1 MLTKEPRV
9 LRDILI
15 EKIHKK
21 METDE
26 SIFFLSADF
35 GSPALDSLRDEFKN
49 RFINV
54 GIAEQN
60 LINIAAGLALE
71 GFTVYAYAIAPFL
84 TMRAY
89 EQIKMNLS
97 LLSHIREI
105 NVNLIGVGVGL
116 SYDVTGPTHHC
127 LEDISIMRVFPN
139 MVIYSPS
146 DYSSLGQFMDYSMR
160 VKKPKYIRLDGKP
173 LPGIYNNN
181 QQKVN
186 FVRGFHELIGG
197 DNICIVATGFMTH
210 KAMRIAEILKS
221 EGIKIGVIDCF
232 LLNPVD
238 KGSLYDSLKQYKH
251 VISMEEAFVYKGG
264 LDAIVSD
271 VLRDNN
277 SHIGFTRFGFTDK
290 YCFDVGDRNYLHSK
304 NGLSDNDIMKSIRKI
319 Q

>member
-9 LRDILI
+9 LRDIFI

-146 DYSSLGQFMDYSMR
+146 DYSSLGQFIDYSIK

-173 LPGIYNNN
+173 LSAIYNDTS
-181 QQKVN
+181 N
-186 FVRGFHELIGG
+186 FNLKSGFYELITG
-197 DNICIVATGFMTH
+197 DKVCLVATGFMTH
-210 KAMRIAEILKS
+210 KAMRVAEGLKK
-221 EGIKIGVIDCF
+221 EGIRVGVIDLF
-232 LLNPVD
+232 FLNPVN
-238 KGSLYDSLKQYKH
+238 KGLLYDSLKRYEH
-251 VISMEEAFVYKGG
+251 IITMEEAFVYRGG

-290 YCFDVGDRNYLHSK
+290 YCFDVGDRAYLHSR
-304 NGLSDNDIMKSIRKI
+304 NGLGDEDIIKSIRKI

>member
-1 MLTKEPRV
+1 MLNKKPRV

-15 EKIHKK
+15 EEIHKR

-26 SIFFLSADF
+26 GIFFLSADF
-35 GSPALDSLRDEFKN
+35 GSPALDYLREAFKD

-89 EQIKMNLS
+89 EQIRMNLS
-97 LLSHIREI
+97 LLSHIREV

-146 DYSSLGQFMDYSMR
+146 DYSSLAQFVDYSLR

-173 LPGIYNNN
+173 LPGIYNGAPDFSLEN
-181 QQKVN
+181 
-186 FVRGFHELIGG
+186 GFYELRKGEAV
-197 DNICIVATGFMTH
+197 CLVATGFMTH
-210 KAMRIAEILKS
+210 KAIRIS
-221 EGIKIGVIDCF
+221 EGLNKEGIRVGVIDLF
-232 LLNPVD
+232 FLNPVN
-238 KGSLYDSLKQYKH
+238 KGLLYDSLKKYKH
-251 VISMEEAFVYKGG
+251 VITMEEAFIYRGG

-271 VLRDNN
+271 VLRDYG
-277 SHIGFTRFGFTDK
+277 SHIGFTRLGFTGK
-290 YCFDVGDRNYLHSK
+290 YCFDVGNREYLHSI
-304 NGLSDNDIMKSIRKI
+304 NGLGEKDIIKSIRKI

>member
-1 MLTKEPRV
+1 MMTKDPRV
-9 LRDILI
+9 FRDIFI

-146 DYSSLGQFMDYSMR
+146 DYSSLGQFIDYSIK
-160 VKKPKYIRLDGKP
+160 VKKPKY
-173 LPGIYNNN
+173 
-181 QQKVN
+181 
-186 FVRGFHELIGG
+186 
-197 DNICIVATGFMTH
+197 
-210 KAMRIAEILKS
+210 
-221 EGIKIGVIDCF
+221 
-232 LLNPVD
+232 
-238 KGSLYDSLKQYKH
+238 
-251 VISMEEAFVYKGG
+251 
-264 LDAIVSD
+264 
-271 VLRDNN
+271 
-277 SHIGFTRFGFTDK
+277 
-290 YCFDVGDRNYLHSK
+290 
-304 NGLSDNDIMKSIRKI
+304 
-319 Q
+319 

>member
-9 LRDILI
+9 LRDIFI

-146 DYSSLGQFMDYSMR
+146 DYSSLGQFIDYSIK

-173 LPGIYNNN
+173 LSAIYNDIS
-181 QQKVN
+181 N
-186 FVRGFHELIGG
+186 FNLESGFYELITG
-197 DNICIVATGFMTH
+197 NKVCLVATGFMTH
-210 KAMRIAEILKS
+210 KAMRVAEGLKK
-221 EGIKIGVIDCF
+221 EGIRVGVIDLF
-232 LLNPVD
+232 FLNPVN
-238 KGSLYDSLKQYKH
+238 KGLLYDSLKRYKH
-251 VISMEEAFVYKGG
+251 IITMEEAFVYRGG

-290 YCFDVGDRNYLHSK
+290 YCFDVGDRDYLHSR
-304 NGLSDNDIMKSIRKI
+304 NGLGDEDIIKSIRKI

>member
-1 MLTKEPRV
+1 MLNKKPRV

-15 EKIHKK
+15 EEIHKR

-26 SIFFLSADF
+26 RIFFLSADF
-35 GSPALDSLRDEFKN
+35 GSPALDYLREAFKD

-89 EQIKMNLS
+89 EQIRMNLS
-97 LLSHIREI
+97 LLSHIREV

-127 LEDISIMRVFPN
+127 LEDISIMRIFPN

-146 DYSSLGQFMDYSMR
+146 DYSSLAQFVDYSLR

-173 LPGIYNNN
+173 LPGIYNGAPDFSLEN
-181 QQKVN
+181 
-186 FVRGFHELIGG
+186 GFYELRQGEAV
-197 DNICIVATGFMTH
+197 CLVATGFMTH
-210 KAMRIAEILKS
+210 KAMRVAEGLKK
-221 EGIKIGVIDCF
+221 EGIRVGVIDLF
-232 LLNPVD
+232 FLNPVN
-238 KGSLYDSLKQYKH
+238 KGLLYDSLKRYEH
-251 VISMEEAFVYKGG
+251 IITLEEAFIYRGG
-264 LDAIVSD
+264 LDALISD

-290 YCFDVGDRNYLHSK
+290 YCFDVGDREYLHSI
-304 NGLSDNDIMKSIRKI
+304 NGLTEKNIMESIRKI
-319 Q
+319 

>member
-1 MLTKEPRV
+1 MLNKKPRV

-15 EKIHKK
+15 EEIHKR

-26 SIFFLSADF
+26 RIFFLSADF
-35 GSPALDSLRDEFKN
+35 GSPALDSLRDEFKD

-89 EQIKMNLS
+89 EQIRTNLS
-97 LLSHIREI
+97 LLSHIREV

-146 DYSSLGQFMDYSMR
+146 DCSSLSKFVDYSMMVR
-160 VKKPKYIRLDGKP
+160 KPKYIRLDGKA
-173 LPGIYNNN
+173 LPGIYDDARD
-181 QQKVN
+181 
-186 FVRGFHELIGG
+186 FVIEKGFHELVMG
-197 DNICIVATGFMTH
+197 NTICLVTTGFMTH
-210 KAMRIAEILKS
+210 KAMRISEGLAG
-221 EGIKIGVIDCF
+221 EGIKVGVIDLF
-232 LLNPVD
+232 LLNPVN
-238 KGSLYDSLKQYKH
+238 KGLLYDSLKRYKH
-251 VISMEEAFVYKGG
+251 VITMEEAFIYKGG
-264 LDAIVSD
+264 LDALVSD
-271 VLRDNN
+271 VLRDNDSN
-277 SHIGFTRFGFTDK
+277 IGFTRFGFKDK
-290 YCFDVGDRNYLHSK
+290 YCFDVGDREYLHSM
-304 NGLSDNDIMKSIRKI
+304 NGLGEKDIMESIRKI

>member
-1 MLTKEPRV
+1 MLTKKPLA

-26 SIFFLSADF
+26 TIFFLSADF
-35 GSPALDSLRDEFKN
+35 GSPALDSLRDEFKD

-71 GFTVYAYAIAPFL
+71 GFTVFAYAIAPFL

-89 EQIKMNLS
+89 EQIRNNLS
-97 LLSHIREI
+97 LLSRIREI

-116 SYDVTGPTHHC
+116 SYDITGPTHHC

-146 DYSSLGQFMDYSMR
+146 DYSSLGKFIDYSMM

-173 LPGIYNNN
+173 LSVIYNDPSD
-181 QQKVN
+181 
-186 FVRGFHELIGG
+186 FSLERGFYELRKGKTV
-197 DNICIVATGFMTH
+197 CLVATGFMTH
-210 KAMRIAEILKS
+210 KAIRVAEGLKK
-221 EGIKIGVIDCF
+221 EGISVGLIDLF
-232 LLNPVD
+232 FLNPVN
-238 KGSLYDSLKQYKH
+238 KGLLYDSLKRYEH
-251 VISMEEAFVYKGG
+251 IITMEEAFIYRGG
-264 LDAIVSD
+264 LDALISD

-290 YCFDVGDRNYLHSK
+290 YCFDVGDREYLHSI
-304 NGLSDNDIMKSIRKI
+304 NGLTEIDIMESIRKI
-319 Q
+319 